1 MQPAHG
7 VRYYQHRVKYWS
19 ISYRII
25 KLLNQDRIFTLVL
38 ISLAIFTMIL
48 RMRDRVSVKVNV
60 ESPFNYDDVFNCD
73 EWEKKRTR
81 EKEGRENT
89 GWRRKT
95 EKGTELSDFGREQLG
110 GKRTSRIQCRKP
122 KGWARARKNML
133 KDKVEK
139 KRVSRTQKPLYIF
152 REALAPV
159 DWSRPNSNGFTHY
172 DNCILRIY
180 KTKQK
185 TWRQIG
191 RTSAT
196 TIRRH
201 PPTPC
206 RKKKAKKVARRRLLR
221 ARKYRLAS

>member
-7 VRYYQHRVKYWS
+7 VRYYQHSVKYRS

-25 KLLNQDRIFTLVL
+25 KLSNQDRIFTLVL

-48 RMRDRVSVKVNV
+48 RMRERVSVKVNV

-81 EKEGRENT
+81 KKEGRENT

-139 KRVSRTQKPLYIF
+139 KRSRGRRSHYIYSEKLW
-152 REALAPV
+152 RPWIGPV
-159 DWSRPNSNGFTHY
+159 LTLMDPP
-172 DNCILRIY
+172 IM
-180 KTKQK
+180 
-185 TWRQIG
+185 
-191 RTSAT
+191 
-196 TIRRH
+196 TIASSGYIKLN
-201 PPTPC
+201 
-206 RKKKAKKVARRRLLR
+206 KKHEGK
-221 ARKYRLAS
+221 